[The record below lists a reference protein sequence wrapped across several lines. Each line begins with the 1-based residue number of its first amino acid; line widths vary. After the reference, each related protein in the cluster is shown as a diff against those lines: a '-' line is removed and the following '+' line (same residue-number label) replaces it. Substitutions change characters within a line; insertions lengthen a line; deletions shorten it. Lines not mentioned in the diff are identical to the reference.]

1 MASWLLPRHEKRK
14 PRPGRVVMAGAFDTI
29 FAPASGAGRA
39 AVAVVRIS
47 GPATRDA
54 VEALAGAVP
63 PARLATLAALRR
75 EGEVLDR
82 ALVLWFAGPAS
93 FTGEDAAEFQL
104 HGGRAVVAAVLR
116 ALATIPG
123 CRPAE
128 AGEFTRRAFLNNK
141 MDLGAVEGLAD
152 LIEAETEVQR
162 RQAMRH
168 LEGALGRWVGV
179 LRDDLL
185 SALSMAEGAIDFA
198 DEDDLLVAFREE
210 IHANVSRAF
219 AAIAGQLLASGRAE
233 KLRDGVVVTI
243 AGPPNV
249 GKSTLLNL
257 LAGRDVAI
265 VSALAGTTRDTIE
278 VDLDLDGYAMRVIDT
293 AGLRA
298 SDDPIEQDGIAR
310 ARARARSADL
320 VLWLHDGREAAAPDV
335 ETRGAVWSVAT
346 KADLLG
352 SVERTSD
359 FLVSARTGQ
368 GIDGLLSALGRFASE
383 ALVGG
388 DHAVVTRLRHRRALE
403 DAQACLARV
412 MSGDSDLELVAED
425 LRGAL
430 RALASLVGEI
440 GVEEV
445 LGTIFARFCIGK

>member
-1 MASWLLPRHEKRK
+1 
-14 PRPGRVVMAGAFDTI
+14 MAGTSDTI

-63 PARLATLAALRR
+63 PARVATVAALRCD
-75 EGEVLDR
+75 GEVLDR

-93 FTGEDAAEFQL
+93 FTGEDVAEFQL
-104 HGGRAVVAAVLR
+104 HGGRAVMAAVLK
-116 ALATIPG
+116 ALAAIPG
-123 CRPAE
+123 CRPADP
-128 AGEFTRRAFLNNK
+128 GEFTRRAFLNAK

-152 LIEAETEVQR
+152 LIDAETEIQR
-162 RQAMRH
+162 RQAMRQ
-168 LEGALGRWVGV
+168 LDGALGRWVDT

-185 SALSMAEGAIDFA
+185 SALAVAEGAIDFA
-198 DEDDLLVAFREE
+198 DEDGLLAAFQEE
-210 IHANVSRAF
+210 IGASVSRAA
-219 AAIAGQLLASGRAE
+219 AAIAGQVVAGRRGE
-233 KLRDGVVVTI
+233 KLRDGLVVTI

-265 VSALAGTTRDTIE
+265 VSARAGTTRDAIE
-278 VDLDLDGYAMRVIDT
+278 VDLDLEGYAMRLIDT
-293 AGLRA
+293 AGLRPTA
-298 SDDPIEQDGIAR
+298 DPIEQDGIAR

-320 VLWLHDGREAAAPDV
+320 VLWLHDGCEDATPDV
-335 ETRGAVWSVAT
+335 ETRGTVWCVAT
-346 KADLLG
+346 KADLAHDVDG
-352 SVERTSD
+352 VAD

-368 GIDGLLSALGRFASE
+368 GIDALLAALGRFARE

-388 DHAVVTRLRHRRALE
+388 EGAVVTRLRHRHALE
-403 DAQACLARV
+403 EAQTCLDRV
-412 MSGDSDLELVAED
+412 RSGDFDLELVAED

-430 RALASLVGEI
+430 QALSSLVGEV

>member
-1 MASWLLPRHEKRK
+1 MLSPVEEGAKIAA
-14 PRPGRVVMAGAFDTI
+14 PGRALMAGPSDTI

-47 GPATRDA
+47 GPASGDA
-54 VEALAGAVP
+54 VKALVGAVP
-63 PARLATLAALRR
+63 PARVATVAALRHQ
-75 EGEVLDR
+75 GEILDR

-104 HGGRAVVAAVLR
+104 HGGRAVVAAVVQ
-116 ALATIPG
+116 ALAGVPG

-128 AGEFTRRAFLNNK
+128 PGEFTRRAFLNNK

-152 LIEAETEVQR
+152 LIDAETEVQR
-162 RQAMRH
+162 RLAMRH
-168 LEGALGRWVGV
+168 LDGALGRWVEA

-185 SALSMAEGAIDFA
+185 SALAVAEGAIDFA
-198 DEDDLLVAFREE
+198 DEDDLLAGFREQ
-210 IHANVSRAF
+210 IGAGVSRAS
-219 AAIAGQLLASGRAE
+219 AAIGEQLLAGQRGE
-233 KLRDGVVVTI
+233 KLRDGIVVTI

-265 VSALAGTTRDTIE
+265 VSARAGTTRDTIE
-278 VDLDLDGYAMRVIDT
+278 VHLDLDGYAMRLIDT

-298 SDDPIEQDGIAR
+298 TDDPIEQDGIAR

-320 VLWLHDGREAAAPDV
+320 VLWLHDGSHDTAPDV
-335 ETRGAVWSVAT
+335 ETRGTVWRVAT
-346 KADLLG
+346 KADLPHGLDG
-352 SVERTSD
+352 TAD
-359 FLVSARTGQ
+359 FRVSAKTGQ
-368 GIDGLLSALGRFASE
+368 GIDALLAALGRFAQE

-388 DHAVVTRLRHRRALE
+388 ETALVTRLRHRHALE
-403 DAQACLARV
+403 EAQAYLGRV
-412 MSGDSDLELVAED
+412 ASGDLDLELVAED

-430 RALASLVGEI
+430 RALASLLGEV

>member
-1 MASWLLPRHEKRK
+1 MIRGAAL
-14 PRPGRVVMAGAFDTI
+14 GRLFMAGTSDTI

-54 VEALAGAVP
+54 VMALAGAVP
-63 PARLATLAALRR
+63 PARVATFAALRCD
-75 EGEVLDR
+75 GEILDR

-93 FTGEDAAEFQL
+93 FTGEDVAEFQL

-116 ALATIPG
+116 ALAGIPG

-128 AGEFTRRAFLNNK
+128 PGEFTRRAFLNNK

-152 LIEAETEVQR
+152 LIDAETEIQR

-168 LEGALGRWVGV
+168 LDGALGRWVET

-185 SALSMAEGAIDFA
+185 SALAVAEGAIDFA
-198 DEDDLLVAFREE
+198 DEDDLLAAFREE
-210 IHANVSRAF
+210 IGASVSRAS
-219 AAIAGQLLASGRAE
+219 AAMSEQLSAGRRGE

-243 AGPPNV
+243 SGPPNV

-257 LAGRDVAI
+257 LAGRNVAI
-265 VSALAGTTRDTIE
+265 VSARAGTTRDTIE
-278 VDLDLDGYAMRVIDT
+278 VDLDLDGYAMRLIDT
-293 AGLRA
+293 AGLRPT
-298 SDDPIEQDGIAR
+298 DDPIEQDGIAR
-310 ARARARSADL
+310 ARSRARSADL
-320 VLWLHDGREAAAPDV
+320 VLWLRDARDATAPDV
-335 ETRGAVWSVAT
+335 ETRGTVWCVAT
-346 KADLLG
+346 KADLPHGVG
-352 SVERTSD
+352 STAD

-368 GIDGLLSALGRFASE
+368 GIDALLTALGRFARE
-383 ALVGG
+383 ALAGG
-388 DHAVVTRLRHRRALE
+388 EGALVTRLRHRHALE
-403 DAQACLARV
+403 DAEACLVRLT
-412 MSGDSDLELVAED
+412 SGNFDLELVAEE

-430 RALASLVGEI
+430 RALASLVGEV

>member
-1 MASWLLPRHEKRK
+1 
-14 PRPGRVVMAGAFDTI
+14 MAGTSDTI

-54 VEALAGAVP
+54 VEALAGPLP
-63 PARLATLAALRR
+63 PARVATLRPLRHG
-75 EGEVLDR
+75 GEVLDR

-116 ALATIPG
+116 ALAAIPG

-128 AGEFTRRAFLNNK
+128 PGEFTRRAFLNGK

-152 LIEAETEVQR
+152 LIEAQTEVQR

-168 LEGALGRWVGV
+168 LDGALGRWVET

-185 SALSMAEGAIDFA
+185 SALAVAEGAIDFA
-198 DEDDLLVAFREE
+198 DEDDLLVAYRGE
-210 IHANVSRAF
+210 IVAGASRAS
-219 AAIAGQLLASGRAE
+219 AVISAQLLAGTRGE
-233 KLRDGVVVTI
+233 KLRDGIVVTI

-265 VSALAGTTRDTIE
+265 VSARAGTTRDAIE
-278 VDLDLDGYAMRVIDT
+278 VDLDLDGYAMRLIDT
-293 AGLRA
+293 AGLRPT
-298 SDDPIEQDGIAR
+298 DDPVEQDGIAR

-320 VLWLHDGREAAAPDV
+320 VLWLHDGREDARPDV

-346 KADLLG
+346 KADLPDG
-352 SVERTSD
+352 VGRATD
-359 FLVSARTGQ
+359 FLVSARTGL
-368 GIDGLLSALGRFASE
+368 GIDGLVAALGRFATE
-383 ALVGG
+383 ALLGG
-388 DHAVVTRLRHRRALE
+388 EAAVVTRLRHRRALE
-403 DAQACLARV
+403 DAQACLERV
-412 MSGDSDLELVAED
+412 ATADFDLELVAED

-430 RALASLVGEI
+430 RALASLVGEV

-445 LGTIFARFCIGK
+445 LGSIFARFCIGK

>member
-1 MASWLLPRHEKRK
+1 
-14 PRPGRVVMAGAFDTI
+14 MAGMSDTI

-54 VEALAGAVP
+54 VVALAGAVP
-63 PARLATLAALRR
+63 PARVATLTALRTG
-75 EGEVLDR
+75 GEILDR
-82 ALVLWFAGPAS
+82 ALLLWFPGPAS
-93 FTGEDAAEFQL
+93 FTGEDVAECQL

-116 ALATIPG
+116 SLAAIPG

-128 AGEFTRRAFLNNK
+128 PGEFTRRAFLNDK

-152 LIEAETEVQR
+152 LIDSQTEVQR

-168 LEGALGRWVGV
+168 LDGALGRWVET
-179 LRDDLL
+179 LREDLL
-185 SALSMAEGAIDFA
+185 SALAVAEGAIDFA
-198 DEDDLLVAFREE
+198 DEDDLLAAFREE
-210 IHANVSRAF
+210 IGAGVSRAS
-219 AAIAGQLLASGRAE
+219 AAISGQLLAGRRGE

-265 VSALAGTTRDTIE
+265 VSARAGTTRDTIE
-278 VDLDLDGYAMRVIDT
+278 VDLDLEGHAIRLIDT
-293 AGLRA
+293 AGLRPTG
-298 SDDPIEQDGIAR
+298 DTIEQDGIAR

-320 VLWLHDGREAAAPDV
+320 VLWLHDGCHDATPDV
-335 ETRGAVWSVAT
+335 ETRGTVWRVAT
-346 KADLLG
+346 KADLPQTID
-352 SVERTSD
+352 ETAD

-368 GIDGLLSALGRFASE
+368 GIDALLAGLAGFARE

-388 DHAVVTRLRHRRALE
+388 EGALVTRLRHRHALE
-403 DAQACLARV
+403 KAQASLDRV
-412 MSGDSDLELVAED
+412 TSGVFDLELVAED
-425 LRGAL
+425 IRGAL
-430 RALASLVGEI
+430 AALASLVGEV

>member
-1 MASWLLPRHEKRK
+1 MTITL
-14 PRPGRVVMAGAFDTI
+14 DTI

-39 AVAVVRIS
+39 AVAVIRIS

-54 VEALAGAVP
+54 LEALAGGVP
-63 PARLATLAALRR
+63 PARVASLRALRCG
-75 EGEVLDR
+75 GEVLDR
-82 ALVLWFAGPAS
+82 ALVLWFAGPES

-116 ALATIPG
+116 ALDAVPG

-128 AGEFTRRAFLNNK
+128 PGEFTRRAFLNDK

-168 LEGALGRWVGV
+168 LDGALGRWVEA

-185 SALSMAEGAIDFA
+185 SALAVAEGAIDFA
-198 DEDDLLVAFREE
+198 DEDDLRVVFQQE
-210 IHANVSRAF
+210 IDARVSRAS
-219 AAIAGQLLASGRAE
+219 AAIAAQLSAGWRGE

-265 VSALAGTTRDTIE
+265 VSAQAGTTRDTIE
-278 VDLDLDGYAMRVIDT
+278 VDLDLEGYAMRLIDT
-293 AGLRA
+293 AGLRPT
-298 SDDPIEQDGIAR
+298 DDPIEQDGIAR

-320 VLWLHDGREAAAPDV
+320 VLWLYDGREDATPDV
-335 ETRGAVWSVAT
+335 EAQGAVWMVGT
-346 KADLLG
+346 KADLLEAVG
-352 SVERTSD
+352 TPKD

-368 GIDGLLSALGRFASE
+368 GIDTLLTALGCFAKE

-388 DHAVVTRLRHRRALE
+388 EGAVVTRLRHRSAL
-403 DAQACLARV
+403 DHAQACLNRV
-412 MSGDSDLELVAED
+412 ASGKFDLELVAED

-430 RALASLVGEI
+430 QALASLVGEV

-445 LGTIFARFCIGK
+445 LGSIFARFCIGK

>member
-1 MASWLLPRHEKRK
+1 MVGP
-14 PRPGRVVMAGAFDTI
+14 PDTI

-47 GPATRDA
+47 GPATRD
-54 VEALAGAVP
+54 VLETLAGAVP
-63 PARLATLAALRR
+63 PARVATLAALRCKDD
-75 EGEVLDR
+75 VLDR
-82 ALVLWFAGPAS
+82 ALVLWFPGPAS

-116 ALATIPG
+116 ALTAIPG

-128 AGEFTRRAFLNNK
+128 PGEFTRRAFFNGK

-168 LEGALGRWVGV
+168 LDGALGRWVEG
-179 LRDDLL
+179 LRGDLL
-185 SALSMAEGAIDFA
+185 TALAVAEGAIDFS
-198 DEDDLLVAFREE
+198 DEDDLVFAVREE
-210 IHANVSRAF
+210 IRAG
-219 AAIAGQLLASGRAE
+219 ALRACAVIATQLSTGGRGE

-265 VSALAGTTRDTIE
+265 VSAWAGTTRDTIE
-278 VDLDLDGYAMRVIDT
+278 VDLDLGGYAVRVIDT
-293 AGLRA
+293 AGLRPT
-298 SDDPIEQDGIAR
+298 DDPIEQDGIAR

-320 VLWLHDGREAAAPDV
+320 VLWLDDGDENATPDIEAHG
-335 ETRGAVWSVAT
+335 EVWRVTT
-346 KADLLG
+346 KADLRDDG
-352 SVERTSD
+352 ERTTD

-368 GIDGLLSALGRFASE
+368 GIDSLLAALGRFAAG
-383 ALVGG
+383 ALLG
-388 DHAVVTRLRHRRALE
+388 AESALVTRLRHRHALE
-403 DAQACLARV
+403 EAQTCLDRAT
-412 MSGDSDLELVAED
+412 SGAYDLELVAED

-430 RALASLVGEI
+430 RALASLVGDI